1 MANIRK
7 SFNFRNGVQVDN
19 DNFVVNAN
27 GLVGIG
33 TSIPTESL
41 DLIGNAK
48 ITGLTTTDSLS
59 VGQTANF
66 YDDLKVGSNV
76 TIDPTTGD
84 VTALKFYG
92 DGSTLSNVL
101 AIAVEGFA
109 INDVGLHTFSSVGL
123 GTTNQ
128 AYLLQIGEDPSVGTG
143 VGITDGNILVSGIVT
158 ANTFKGA
165 LTGDVTGTATTANN
179 LADGANITTGTID
192 NDRLPENINV
202 TGIITATSF
211 DASGGT
217 LTADVTGTATTAN
230 NLADGANITT
240 GTIDDDRLPDLI
252 TSNINSSSGVST
264 FATLRV
270 NDNDKIKFGTSDD
283 LEVYY
288 DSSDSYIDSVNG
300 SINLRV
306 NSSDSAIVCNK
317 EDSVDLYFNG
327 TKKFE
332 TTADGVSIGGT
343 VHATQLNIDSS
354 SIKMSAGII
363 TAASFDGNVTGNL
376 TGTATTLSDAA
387 NINTGT
393 IDNDRLPESINVTG
407 IITATSF
414 SGDVTGNLT
423 GDISGNAG
431 TATSLSSARNFSIT
445 GDLEAAA
452 VSFDGTTGC
461 AMTSVLSST
470 FSANTTGI
478 ITSNTFS
485 GIITST
491 SGYFNDLAI
500 DKSDDTSASLV
511 ITSTIDS
518 SVSIGESVGAGN
530 SSAQLIYYPG
540 VGRLDINNY
549 DVGGVNINLHEGAG
563 IGTTESFSVNYDNTT
578 QFEVTYDGRAA
589 VNRSGSVLEYNFEVG
604 GDMFVTN
611 DAKVSGIM
619 TVGEG
624 DFQVT
629 LGDGSALPFPTD
641 QNFNVT
647 SGISTFNKLEITD
660 NLHIGA
666 GVTAQLD
673 GFFGGSVGIGSTNSV
688 GFLTG
693 PNALKAHVDGSVW
706 AKTGFYTAGKVIIT
720 DKADGGEYTDDDR
733 IIPSSPI
740 DYGAVVPYVNY
751 GDFQAECG
759 GASFIANNLMLV
771 PSVGVATVGFG
782 TTNGG
787 IIPQSFLP
795 GNNRYLSKV
804 GINTYYSRGLVDIG
818 VGSTTMNSYVI
829 LPSLSQ
835 TDVTIVANLWD
846 TPTGT
851 GYTAARKVTP
861 SGVPGGALLYNT
873 TKDKIQV
880 RNTAS
885 SFRNLSPVV
894 AIGWVSEDGTINSDR
909 SFGFVTNSNIRSG
922 SADNYEYT
930 WTFETQQP
938 DTNYFVMVN
947 HQGGSSSSF
956 RIGLAYTETVTSFI
970 SVMQDSANDKKNS
983 AHSVVVMRVS

>member
-1 MANIRK
+1 M
-7 SFNFRNGVQVDN
+7 
-19 DNFVVNAN
+19 
-27 GLVGIG
+27 
-33 TSIPTESL
+33 
-41 DLIGNAK
+41 
-48 ITGLTTTDSLS
+48 
-59 VGQTANF
+59 
-66 YDDLKVGSNV
+66 
-76 TIDPTTGD
+76 
-84 VTALKFYG
+84 
-92 DGSTLSNVL
+92 
-101 AIAVEGFA
+101 
-109 INDVGLHTFSSVGL
+109 
-123 GTTNQ
+123 
-128 AYLLQIGEDPSVGTG
+128 
-143 VGITDGNILVSGIVT
+143 
-158 ANTFKGA
+158 
-165 LTGDVTGTATTANN
+165 
-179 LADGANITTGTID
+179 
-192 NDRLPENINV
+192 
-202 TGIITATSF
+202 
-211 DASGGT
+211 
-217 LTADVTGTATTAN
+217 
-230 NLADGANITT
+230 
-240 GTIDDDRLPDLI
+240 
-252 TSNINSSSGVST
+252 
-264 FATLRV
+264 
-270 NDNDKIKFGTSDD
+270 
-283 LEVYY
+283 
-288 DSSDSYIDSVNG
+288 
-300 SINLRV
+300 
-306 NSSDSAIVCNK
+306 
-317 EDSVDLYFNG
+317 
-327 TKKFE
+327 
-332 TTADGVSIGGT
+332 
-343 VHATQLNIDSS
+343 
-354 SIKMSAGII
+354 
-363 TAASFDGNVTGNL
+363 
-376 TGTATTLSDAA
+376 
-387 NINTGT
+387 
-393 IDNDRLPESINVTG
+393 
-407 IITATSF
+407 
-414 SGDVTGNLT
+414 
-423 GDISGNAG
+423 
-431 TATSLSSARNFSIT
+431 
-445 GDLEAAA
+445 EAAA

-511 ITSTIDS
+511 ITSTTDS

-549 DVGGVNINLHEGAG
+549 DVGGVNINLHEGTG

-604 GDMFVTN
+604 GDMFVSN

-647 SGISTFNKLEITD
+647 SGISTFNKLDITD

-759 GASFIANNLMLV
+759 GASFIANSFMLV

-846 TPTGT
+846 TPTGI

-861 SGVPGGALLYNT
+861 AGVPGGALLYNT
-873 TKDKIQV
+873 TNERIEIG
-880 RNTAS
+880 TAS
-885 SFRNLSPVV
+885 KEFSGIPILEKYYNGSTPHEFLVHPPYAGADPESATGVPDGATYYNTTSDKLRLKANGS
-894 AIGWVSEDGTINSDR
+894 WVDLN
-909 SFGFVTNSNIRSG
+909 
-922 SADNYEYT
+922 
-930 WTFETQQP
+930 
-938 DTNYFVMVN
+938 
-947 HQGGSSSSF
+947 
-956 RIGLAYTETVTSFI
+956 
-970 SVMQDSANDKKNS
+970 
-983 AHSVVVMRVS
+983 